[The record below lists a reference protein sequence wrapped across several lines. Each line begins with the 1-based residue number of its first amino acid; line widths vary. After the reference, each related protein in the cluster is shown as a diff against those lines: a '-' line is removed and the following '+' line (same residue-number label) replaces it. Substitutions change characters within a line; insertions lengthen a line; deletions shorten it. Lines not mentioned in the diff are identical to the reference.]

1 MRVTTETGGP
11 RERRKSV
18 VEQAP
23 AWNEEKVRGK
33 ERERGEE
40 RSRGEGKASAEERSR
55 GEERVSNEKGW
66 GKEGKQ
72 SQEQAPGKKQR
83 RGPEKGRGVEKVPD
97 HDPERVETRY
107 RTRFPGMARARRKGR
122 YEEKWRGGAVS
133 SSHVVRCRVM
143 SPAGPAWLRVRVLWA
158 LWALLAVLLAP
169 WRLWAVED
177 VQECTWQVVL
187 NKFETIGKNGASDRF
202 FDQEPQDTVGNVF
215 SMLVDAPIDPG
226 ERYLG
231 FPYYLKIN
239 YSCEGQPSEDLI
251 RKGHLTGLKPMVIV
265 TFQSPVNFYLWKIE
279 QLQIQMEA
287 APFRSKELCI
297 AEEVCVMSWYTPMPI
312 KNGSVVM
319 HVDVRS
325 NGLGPFIRNKRFHM
339 NINGFLKRNPNRNT
353 IQFTVG
359 EELFNLMPQYFVNAP
374 SRPLWHTVNQ
384 APVLILGGIPN
395 EKFILLTDTNFND
408 FSLVELS
415 IDSCWGGSF
424 YCPKAAFT
432 ATIYD
437 AIATESTLFI
447 RQNQLVYYFTGT
459 YITLHESNHGSGRWV
474 RVLANE
480 CIKMLCPV
488 HFHGNGSEYI
498 MALNVGKQ
506 EGYVYLGTITD
517 GRVSFEMLP
526 RHGSVCKELPVDS
539 CSIVWAEFIPD
550 NSQLLLL
557 VESEYPNAK
566 KNFQV
571 VSYNPVSDELK
582 ILYNIPEFIPDARGL
597 EFLMMLGTES
607 YTNFPMVPKGM
618 LYNPY
623 NNMLFIWGN
632 FLLQSFNEETFF
644 YLADFPK
651 ELSIKYLVN
660 SFRGDMAI
668 VTETEEIWYLVE
680 GSYQVHRLFPSRGWE
695 VHVSL
700 QGMHQSSLY
709 APNETMVTLFYE
721 DNRLYQLVYL
731 INGQQGRL
739 VKRHVPVEELLMYQQ
754 HNSRY
759 HVEQRGGH
767 RVLSF
772 PNLCP
777 FTVISLRKLPNP
789 QRYTRQERYRA
800 RPPLVLERSGF
811 HHENSLAVYQ
821 GLVYYL
827 LWLHSKYDK
836 PYADPVHDPTWRW
849 WKNNK
854 QDEDYYFYLA
864 SNWRSAGGVHIDMAS
879 YEKIYDLKPDHELP
893 ERIFL
898 DKGASYRFSIFVTA
912 QGHSFRL
919 QTNLGNA
926 YQLRSQVDLGVVL
939 ADPDCLEAVVRQEIL
954 INRNS
959 VLFSIILR
967 DKRLC
972 YDQGLSGHHLMKS
985 SMMIKVVGSSG
996 HCIQNTH
1003 RGARM
1008 QGNMMVPVF
1017 IGCPPGKRLAFDIT
1031 YTLQYNRQQNKH
1043 YFDCIHVDPE
1053 MPCFLF
1059 RDLFYPFFLIQD
1071 LVTGDSGSF
1080 QGSYV
1085 LKVVGGGRTL
1095 DSIRAYSEEE
1105 IYHFNSPLDKTNSL
1119 IWKTSTAE
1127 TTKDSAFHI
1136 MSHESSGIEW
1146 LCLENSPCYDAVPQS
1161 IFAPEFFFKV
1171 LVSNRDVDKSTYCN
1185 YELTF
1190 LLHIHGLP
1198 LSARRALFIVIV
1210 SASVSVGLVTLY
1222 IVFCLLWPIMVKAYN
1237 ILRWKI
1243 NNLVISD
1250 SYSTYLTP
1258 SGVFSMPSQRSFR
1271 INSKEAE
1278 NGAEPKEILE
1288 KPLT

>member
-1 MRVTTETGGP
+1 M
-11 RERRKSV
+11 
-18 VEQAP
+18 
-23 AWNEEKVRGK
+23 
-33 ERERGEE
+33 ERGE
-40 RSRGEGKASAEERSR
+40 G
-55 GEERVSNEKGW
+55 
-66 GKEGKQ
+66 
-72 SQEQAPGKKQR
+72 
-83 RGPEKGRGVEKVPD
+83 
-97 HDPERVETRY
+97 
-107 RTRFPGMARARRKGR
+107 
-122 YEEKWRGGAVS
+122 

-143 SPAGPAWLRVRVLWA
+143 SPAGPAWPRVRVLWA

-169 WRLWAVED
+169 WRLWAVDD

-187 NKFETIGKNGASDRF
+187 NKFETIGNNSASDRF

-215 SMLVDAPIDPG
+215 NMLVDAPIDPG
-226 ERYLG
+226 EVRGPMKRTRGILNPYLTRLWTFRPTSSLQRYLG

-239 YSCEGQPSEDLI
+239 YSCEGQ
-251 RKGHLTGLKPMVIV
+251 
-265 TFQSPVNFYLWKIE
+265 
-279 QLQIQMEA
+279 
-287 APFRSKELCI
+287 
-297 AEEVCVMSWYTPMPI
+297 
-312 KNGSVVM
+312 
-319 HVDVRS
+319 
-325 NGLGPFIRNKRFHM
+325 
-339 NINGFLKRNPNRNT
+339 
-353 IQFTVG
+353 
-359 EELFNLMPQYFVNAP
+359 LFNLMPQYFVNAP

-395 EKFILLTDTNFND
+395 EKFILLTDTNFKD
-408 FSLVELS
+408 VSLVELS

-498 MALNVGKQ
+498 MALSVGKQ

-526 RHGSVCKELPVDS
+526 RRGSVCKELQVDS

-607 YTNFPMVPKGM
+607 YTSFPMVPKGM

-879 YEKIYDLKPDHELP
+879 YEKIYDLKSEHELP

-919 QTNLGNA
+919 QTNLGNP
-926 YQLRSQVDLGVVL
+926 YQLSSQVDLGVVL

-959 VLFSIILR
+959 VLFSITLQ

-1043 YFDCIHVDPE
+1043 YFDCIRVDPE

-1085 LKVVGGGRTL
+1085 LKVVGGGPTL
-1095 DSIRAYSEEE
+1095 DSIKDYSEEE
-1105 IYHFNSPLDKTNSL
+1105 IYHFNSPLDRCKVS
-1119 IWKTSTAE
+1119 
-1127 TTKDSAFHI
+1127 DSPPGEDDMEGSAAGDL
-1136 MSHESSGIEW
+1136 SGAGSGGSSGWGSGAGEEAEGDEDENMVYYFLEESTGYMEPALRCLSLLHTLVAFLCIIGYNCLKAPRW

-1278 NGAEPKEILE
+1278 NRAEPKEILE
-1288 KPLT
+1288 KWLT